1 MNRIVKEP
9 TSSQSVFIIGIFI
22 LIFLILVVFLYY
34 NSVKDYTTLVNDI
47 LPLYNNFK
55 KKIPTDMIPPPH
67 GLKMTYILWIYIDN
81 NPENSQ
87 WFSSFTGDKIIM
99 EKGGAP
105 DIIYLPYSNSI
116 KVMMNVKDIRKP
128 IVTENS
134 NDNVYSD
141 TAQTL
146 EFKEKKQEIEVPDI
160 KFQQWTQIA
169 VMIDNRYVDIF
180 HNSVLVK
187 SALLENVPIFSNKE
201 ITLGRPKH
209 NPNIFLGKIEYK
221 PDIISLTELQA
232 LYLRD
237 KDSFLID
244 GNIRKKVNME
254 TMNIR
259 KRQYKDIIIKDELA
273 RMEQTDPL

>member
-1 MNRIVKEP
+1 MNRTVKEP
-9 TSSQSVFIIGIFI
+9 TSSQSVFIIGIFVV
-22 LIFLILVVFLYY
+22 LFLILVAFLYY
-34 NSVKDYTTLVNDI
+34 NSVKDYTTLIDEI
-47 LPLYNNFK
+47 LPLYNNFER
-55 KKIPTDMIPPPH
+55 KIPTDMIAPPH
-67 GLKMTYILWIYIDN
+67 GLKMTFILWVYIDN

-116 KVMMNVKDIRKP
+116 KVSMNIKDIRQP

-134 NDNVYSD
+134 TDNVYSD

-146 EFKEKKQEIEVPDI
+146 EFKNKKQEIEVQDI
-160 KFQQWTQIA
+160 KFQQWTQLT
-169 VMIDNRYVDIF
+169 VMINNRYVDVF

-187 SALLENVPIFSNKE
+187 SALLENVPIFNFKE
-201 ITLGRPKH
+201 ITLGKPKH
-209 NPNIFLGKIEYK
+209 NPNIFLGKLEYK

-237 KDSFLID
+237 KNSFTID
-244 GNIRKKVNME
+244 GNLRKKVNME

-259 KRQYKDIIIKDELA
+259 KKQYKETIIKDQVAKMNE
-273 RMEQTDPL
+273 TDPL